1 MKNNYVNVH
10 LFVRDEDFEIA
21 TALIADSPILGI
33 EERYDE
39 LVVCYYQEDWTDELQ
54 NEIIDTLKTF
64 KDYIE
69 IKEIEIPENKNWNE
83 EIEKQT
89 PPIIVSDRIAITP
102 EWHRDKVNQEL
113 TIIINPKMSFG
124 TGQHAT
130 TKLVSRLMEN
140 LVKPNDYWIDAGT
153 GTGVLAILA
162 AKLGASAVYAFD
174 NDEWSVENA
183 KENAEINNVSDLLT
197 IEMQDIDNL
206 SLPEANGIA
215 ANLFLHLV
223 ERALPRFFES
233 LKNTKGDLLIS
244 GILIYDKDVVI
255 QKALSCGFEL
265 VNTITEDEW
274 IAFHFKG

>member
-54 NEIIDTLKTF
+54 NEIVDTLKTY

-113 TIIINPKMSFG
+113 TVIINPKMSFG

-183 KENAEINNVSDLLT
+183 NENAEINNVIDLLT

>member
-54 NEIIDTLKTF
+54 SEIIDTLKTF

-223 ERALPRFFES
+223 ERALPRFFDS

>member
-64 KDYIE
+64 KDYID

>member
-54 NEIIDTLKTF
+54 NEIIQTLKTF

-69 IKEIEIPENKNWNE
+69 INEIEIPENKNWNE

-140 LVKPNDYWIDAGT
+140 LVKPNEYWIDAGT

-162 AKLGASAVYAFD
+162 AKLGASEVYAFD

-183 KENAEINNVSDLLT
+183 KENAEINNVSDKLT

-206 SLPEANGIA
+206 SLKEANGIA

-223 ERALPRFFES
+223 ERALPRFFDS
-233 LKNTKGDLLIS
+233 LKNTKGNLLIS

-265 VNTITEDEW
+265 INTITEDEW